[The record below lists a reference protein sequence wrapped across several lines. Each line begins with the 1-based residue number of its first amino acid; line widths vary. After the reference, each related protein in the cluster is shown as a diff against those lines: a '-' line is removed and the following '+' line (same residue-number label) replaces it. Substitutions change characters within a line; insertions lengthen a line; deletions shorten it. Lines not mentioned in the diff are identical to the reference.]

1 MTPSGVDQ
9 ADTDPVSSAAELPL
23 GAPQNE
29 TTSAHHTWRI
39 DDGRQ
44 TMVLT
49 TTNERLPQV
58 VYWGASLPASD
69 NLNTLHGAGA
79 IDVTGGML
87 DENPDLS
94 LCPEAT
100 RSFPGQPGLIVRD
113 NDGTP
118 LLPKFCFETA
128 TQNGTLELTYVDAA
142 NGLRLVFCFGSDPAT
157 GIITCQTTL
166 NATRPVHLHWL
177 AAPVLPGPQQSD
189 EMIDISGRWCGEFQ
203 LSRTAW
209 APGMRYRENRTGR
222 TGHEHFPG
230 LIVPCRGAT
239 NTQGEA
245 YAFHYGWS
253 GGHKMIAEE
262 LQDGRRQIQWGHAA
276 RMETE
281 AATQFKSAP
290 LYVAYS
296 DKGMNG
302 CAVAFQRHLRDRI
315 VTWPKP
321 SALRPVHYNC
331 WEAVYFDHKL
341 PVLKDIATRAAALGA
356 ERFVLDD
363 GWFGN
368 RDDDTRSLSDWTV
381 DPRKYPD
388 GLTPLI
394 EHVHQSGM
402 TFGLWFEPEMINE
415 DSDIHRARPDW
426 ALGSEDQTLGRQQKA
441 LNMALPEVR
450 DFLFDRMA
458 AILRDNDIDYIKW
471 DHNRVLPMPDAA
483 QTRGSY
489 ALIDRLRAEFPLV
502 EIETCASGGGR
513 IDFGILERTQRV
525 WLSDSNDAL
534 ERLRIQHDAALFLP
548 LSVTGSHVGPR
559 HCHTSGRTLDIT
571 FRAWVAAQRHMGF
584 EMDPRELDTRE
595 AAVLKEVTSWW
606 KHHREW
612 LQLADIL
619 RLDSADPAVIAEQ
632 QLAREKDR
640 FVVFAGKAAT
650 SAQIVPRPLRL
661 TALDPDAQ
669 YRISLINRDSAPR
682 LSRGNVLLKSDSMD
696 LSGTYLMRHGLT
708 LPWSFPERMWVIEG
722 TRL

>member
-1 MTPSGVDQ
+1 MNRTYR
-9 ADTDPVSSAAELPL
+9 L
-23 GAPQNE
+23 
-29 TTSAHHTWRI
+29 

-44 TMVLT
+44 TLVLAAHAD
-49 TTNERLPQV
+49 RLPV
-58 VYWGASLPASD
+58 VTYWGPLLPDSD
-69 NLNTLHGAGA
+69 DLQALQAAGQ

-94 LCPEAT
+94 VCPEAT

-113 NDGTP
+113 SDGTP
-118 LLPKFCFETA
+118 LLPKFCFARENHA
-128 TQNGTLELTYVDAA
+128 DGLSLSYADAA
-142 NGLRLVFCFGSDPAT
+142 NGLTLTVTFKVDPQT
-157 GIITCQTTL
+157 HIITCQTTL
-166 NATRPVHLHWL
+166 DADRPVHLHWL
-177 AAPVLPGPQQSD
+177 AATVLPAPQQSD
-189 EMIDISGRWCGEFQ
+189 EMIDVSGRWCGEFQ
-203 LSRTAW
+203 LSRTPWSA
-209 APGMRYRENRTGR
+209 GMRYRENRTGR

-253 GGHKMIAEE
+253 GGHRMLAEE

-276 RMETE
+276 RMETDPQK
-281 AATQFKSAP
+281 QFKTAP
-290 LYVAYS
+290 LYITYS
-296 DKGMNG
+296 DSGLNG

-321 SALRPVHYNC
+321 DAPRPVHYNC

-341 PVLKDIATRAAALGA
+341 PVLKDIADRAAKLGA

-363 GWFGN
+363 GWFGT

-394 EHVHQSGM
+394 SHVHSLGM
-402 TFGLWFEPEMINE
+402 TFGLWFEPEMINP
-415 DSDIHRARPDW
+415 DSDIHRANPHW

-450 DFLFDRMA
+450 DFLYDRMS

-489 ALIDRLRAEFPLV
+489 ALIDRLRADFPMV
-502 EIETCASGGGR
+502 EIESCASGGGR
-513 IDFGILERTQRV
+513 IDFGIMERTQRV

-548 LSVTGSHVGPR
+548 LSVTGSHVGPG
-559 HCHTSGRTLDIT
+559 HCHTSGRVLSIE

-584 EMDPRELDTRE
+584 EMDPRELDAHEAEVLTR
-595 AAVLKEVTSWW
+595 VTTWW
-606 KHHREW
+606 KANRHW
-612 LQLADIL
+612 MQKADIL
-619 RLDSADPAVIAEQ
+619 RLDSADAAVIAEQ
-632 QLAREKDR
+632 QLAADKAR

-650 SAQIVPRPLRL
+650 SAQIAPRPLRL
-661 TALDPDAQ
+661 TGLDASAM
-669 YRISLINRDSAPR
+669 YRIELVNRDDAHH
-682 LSRGNVLLKSDSMD
+682 LSRGTPVLKSKTID
-696 LSGTYLMRHGLT
+696 LSGAYLMSHGLT
-708 LPWSFPERMWVIEG
+708 LPWSFPDRMWVVEG
-722 TRL
+722 TKL

>member
-1 MTPSGVDQ
+1 MNRTY
-9 ADTDPVSSAAELPL
+9 
-23 GAPQNE
+23 
-29 TTSAHHTWRI
+29 RI

-44 TMVLT
+44 TLVLAAR
-49 TTNERLPQV
+49 NDRLPEV
-58 VYWGASLPASD
+58 VYWGATLPQSED
-69 NLNTLHGAGA
+69 LDTLHAA
-79 IDVTGGML
+79 HVIDVTGGML

-94 LCPEAT
+94 ICPEAT
-100 RSFPGQPGLIVRD
+100 RSFPGQPGLILRD
-113 NDGTP
+113 SDGTP
-118 LLPKFCFETA
+118 LLPKFCFESVM
-128 TQNGTLELTYVDAA
+128 QNGALVLTYTDAT
-142 NGLRLVFCFGSDPAT
+142 NGLTLTVSFESDPET
-157 GIITCQTTL
+157 HVITCQTTL
-166 NATRPVHLHWL
+166 DANRPVHLHWL
-177 AAPVLPGPQQSD
+177 AAPVLPGPQHSD
-189 EMIDISGRWCGEFQ
+189 EMIDVSGRWCGEFQ

-239 NTQGEA
+239 NTEGEA

-281 AATQFKSAP
+281 PATQFKTAP
-290 LYVAYS
+290 LYISYS
-296 DKGMNG
+296 NTGLNG

-321 SALRPVHYNC
+321 NAPRPVHYNC

-341 PVLKDIATRAAALGA
+341 PVLQDIADRAAKLGA

-388 GLTPLI
+388 GLHPLI
-394 EHVHQSGM
+394 EHVHSLGM
-402 TFGLWFEPEMINE
+402 TFGIWFEPEMINE
-415 DSDIHRARPDW
+415 DSDIHRAHPDW
-426 ALGSEDQTLGRQQKA
+426 VLGSEDQTLGRQQKA
-441 LNMALPEVR
+441 LNMALPAVR
-450 DFLFDRMA
+450 DYLYDRMST
-458 AILRDNDIDYIKW
+458 ILRDHQIDYIKW
-471 DHNRVLPMPDAA
+471 DHNRVLPMPDAS

-502 EIETCASGGGR
+502 EIESCASGGGR
-513 IDFGILERTQRV
+513 IDFGILQRTQRV

-559 HCHTSGRTLDIT
+559 HCHTSGRHLDIS

-584 EMDPRELDTRE
+584 EMDPRELDETE
-595 AAVLKEVTSWW
+595 TAVLTEVTSWW
-606 KHHREW
+606 KHNRAW
-612 LQLADIL
+612 MQNADIL
-619 RLDSADPAVIAEQ
+619 RLDSADPAVIAEL

-650 SAQIVPRPLRL
+650 SAQIAPRPLRL
-661 TALDPDAQ
+661 TGLDQAAM
-669 YRISLINRDSAPR
+669 YRIDLINRNTLHR
-682 LSRGNVLLKSDSMD
+682 LSRGTTALKSDA
-696 LSGTYLMRHGLT
+696 LEVSGAYLMRHGVT
-708 LPWSFPERMWVIEG
+708 LPWSFPERMWVLEG
-722 TRL
+722 TRI

>member
-1 MTPSGVDQ
+1 MNRTY
-9 ADTDPVSSAAELPL
+9 
-23 GAPQNE
+23 
-29 TTSAHHTWRI
+29 RI

-44 TMVLT
+44 TLVLAAR
-49 TTNERLPQV
+49 NDRLPEV
-58 VYWGASLPASD
+58 VYWGTALPLTE
-69 NLNTLHGAGA
+69 NLDTLHAA
-79 IDVTGGML
+79 HVIDVTGGML

-94 LCPEAT
+94 ICPEAT

-113 NDGTP
+113 SDGTP
-118 LLPKFCFETA
+118 LLPKFCFESV
-128 TQNGTLELTYVDAA
+128 TQNGTLELTYKDAA
-142 NGLRLVFCFGSDPAT
+142 NGLTLSVSFASDPET
-157 GIITCQTTL
+157 HVITCQTTL
-166 NATRPVHLHWL
+166 DASRPVHLHWL

-189 EMIDISGRWCGEFQ
+189 EMIDVSGRWCGEFQ

-239 NTQGEA
+239 NTEGEA

-281 AATQFKSAP
+281 AATQFKTAP
-290 LYVAYS
+290 LYISYS
-296 DKGMNG
+296 NTGLNG

-321 SALRPVHYNC
+321 DAPRPVHYNC

-341 PVLKDIATRAAALGA
+341 PVLQDIADRAAKLGA

-388 GLTPLI
+388 GLHPLI
-394 EHVHQSGM
+394 EHVHSLGM
-402 TFGLWFEPEMINE
+402 TFGIWFEPEMINE
-415 DSDIHRARPDW
+415 DSDIHRAHPDW
-426 ALGSEDQTLGRQQKA
+426 VLGSEDQTLGRQQKA
-441 LNMALPEVR
+441 LNMALPAVR
-450 DFLFDRMA
+450 DYLYDRMS
-458 AILRDNDIDYIKW
+458 AILRDHQIDYIKW
-471 DHNRVLPMPDAA
+471 DHNRVLPMPDAS

-489 ALIDRLRAEFPLV
+489 ALIDHLRADFPHV
-502 EIETCASGGGR
+502 EIESCASGGGR
-513 IDFGILERTQRV
+513 IDFGILQRTQRV

-559 HCHTSGRTLDIT
+559 HCHTSGRHLDIS

-584 EMDPRELDTRE
+584 EMDPRELDETE
-595 AAVLKEVTSWW
+595 TAVLTEVTSWW
-606 KHHREW
+606 KHNRNW
-612 LQLADIL
+612 MQKADIL

-632 QLAREKDR
+632 QLSREKDR

-650 SAQIVPRPLRL
+650 SSQIAPRPLRL
-661 TALDPDAQ
+661 TGLDPAAM
-669 YRISLINRDSAPR
+669 YRIDLINRNTLHR
-682 LSRGNVLLKSDSMD
+682 LSRGTTALKSGA
-696 LSGTYLMRHGLT
+696 LEVSGAYLMRHGVT
-708 LPWSFPERMWVIEG
+708 LPWSFPDRMWVLEG
-722 TRL
+722 QRL